1 MNCQE
6 FQTLLHEMAS
16 DGEMENSLQTA
27 ATAHLSSCTQCRLR
41 LSDERVLISGLEKL
55 AETLSELEA
64 PSRMEASLL
73 AAFRQHHNPVV
84 RGMRKP
90 WSKAHFRLMDWR
102 WSLAVAGVICLVLG
116 LGFLFLK
123 QRRSAP
129 AVSPFQ
135 VAPGITSI
143 ARNQEITQPENP
155 LISKTSGNPGVA
167 AAKKASPSKGKGPRK
182 PKVPEKKAFPLEEAT
197 PGSGPSEWSDIEYAT
212 DFIPFASAS
221 DLAPAEIGQ
230 VVRVRLPRTAM
241 ESFGLPVNWD
251 RGLEPIQADVL
262 LGEDGLARAIRFVQD
277 RETQ

>member
-6 FQTLLHEMAS
+6 FQTLLHEMVS
-16 DGEMENSLQTA
+16 DGQMENSLQTA
-27 ATAHLSSCTQCRLR
+27 AIGHLSSCTQCRLR
-41 LSDERVLISGLEKL
+41 LSDESVLISGLERL
-55 AETLSELEA
+55 AETLSKIEA
-64 PSRMEASLL
+64 PSRVEASLL
-73 AAFRQHHNPVV
+73 TAFRQHHSPVV
-84 RGMRKP
+84 NEARKP
-90 WSKAHFRLMDWR
+90 WSKAHFKLMDWR
-102 WSLAVAGVICLVLG
+102 WSLAAACVICLVLG

-135 VAPGITSI
+135 MAPGVTSI
-143 ARNQEITQPENP
+143 AQNHKVTQPENP
-155 LISKTSGNPGVA
+155 LVSKTSGKPGVA
-167 AAKKASPSKGKGPRK
+167 AVKNASPAKSKNPRK
-182 PKVPEKKAFPLEEAT
+182 PKVLEKKTFPLEEAT

-262 LGEDGLARAIRFVQD
+262 LGENGMARAIRFVQD
-277 RETQ
+277 RRTQ